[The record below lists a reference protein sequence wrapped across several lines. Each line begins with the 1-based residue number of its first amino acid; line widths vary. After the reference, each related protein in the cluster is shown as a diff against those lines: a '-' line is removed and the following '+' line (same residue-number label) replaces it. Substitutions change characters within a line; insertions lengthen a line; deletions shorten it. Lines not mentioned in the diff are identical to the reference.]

1 MIAGYRTADT
11 EKLTKRNLPFG
22 VGASNYM
29 GLFHGFKATAALKTK
44 TVVTGAQIFPI
55 NLNHHKKVADYR
67 ILDNQL
73 SHSHRLSLYFWE
85 SKPELLQYADA

>member
-1 MIAGYRTADT
+1 MAAGPRTADT

-22 VGASNYM
+22 VGASNYRE
-29 GLFHGFKATAALKTK
+29 LFHGLKASAALKTK

-67 ILDNQL
+67 IIDNQN
-73 SHSHRLSLYFWE
+73 SQCYPLYFWE
-85 SKPELLQYADA
+85 SKPELLQ